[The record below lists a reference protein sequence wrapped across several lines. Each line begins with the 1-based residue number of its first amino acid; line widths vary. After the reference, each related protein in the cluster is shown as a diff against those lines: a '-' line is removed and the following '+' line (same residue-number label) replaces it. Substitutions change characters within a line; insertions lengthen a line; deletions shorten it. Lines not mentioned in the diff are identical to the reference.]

1 MKKGLI
7 ALTLLLTTLNAFA
20 QTTQL
25 TFDNFDNNIGNW
37 NDGGND
43 CSRGTYSDGCLDN
56 SGKIRL
62 RDNSGTS
69 SSLFSNPYDLT
80 DYDEITIDF
89 EYFVT
94 SFEGSENWLVEF
106 SSDNGSSWSIIKNYI
121 VDVDFTENICY
132 NETLTI
138 TASSQTFNT
147 QNRIRFRADASGNN
161 DELFIDDIL
170 VTGVETCATA
180 SASFT
185 ASTTNVG
192 ISQTVTF
199 TNTSVGADSYVW
211 DFGDGSNTSTDVN
224 PTHVYTTV
232 GTYTVTLTA
241 TGCTGGPST
250 ATETITVVS
259 CDTNLSP
266 GDIAITGY
274 LLHGHSIDVPFY
286 NDDQANGAFS
296 FVLLTDVSSGE
307 EIIFTDYGVKSD
319 GTTLKSGESNEGSLT
334 WQANTNLAS
343 GTEVFII
350 LDHDGGVETNVG
362 TVSSSEEMFFDD
374 DGNGDQILAYQES
387 VCGTKTFL
395 YAVNFGDEGWTNDK
409 NDDSETAYSALPSG
423 LQNNNTALDLYDNND
438 GDTKKSHAVYNCGTS
453 TGAAATVLAAISNTN
468 NWDYTL
474 ANGADNS
481 GNAWFELGTC
491 GFSFQVTTI
500 WNGSAWSNGTPDINA
515 DAVISADYSEAGT
528 DPSFSCK
535 SLTVDAG
542 VTCRVRNNK
551 YIEIETD
558 ITVAGNLVVKPYGA
572 IVQNSANGTVT
583 VTGDGKI
590 QNEKITAPSNNYYEY
605 TYWSSP
611 MTSTT
616 YNNTFPDVS
625 TQSRYTFNAANYADG
640 NGDSFDDN
648 GDAWVGVGGNTVWTP
663 GRGYTGYPDPEVF
676 NAGDGT
682 LKFTFEGVFNNG
694 TIDVPVYRN
703 DEHNTD
709 ANSNLLGNPYPSA
722 IDVNAF
728 FTENEFNGIETPSN
742 DYVSSSADITD
753 DDGITN
759 VTFNT
764 INNSHTNQPSVYQDF
779 TAIETTLMPGQSYDL
794 SVNVNTNGEFQYEI
808 RAWIDWNL
816 DGDFTDAG
824 EVYDLGTA
832 FNNSNITTT
841 NSPLAVTV
849 PSDAVSGKRV
859 MRVTAKSSANNPIPN
874 PDDTNFYGEV
884 EDYSII
890 IGGGK
895 SLDAIVYLW
904 SQNTALNAGQFS
916 TSDYA
921 YINKGGALAGGDG
934 VTPGSYI
941 PSGQGFFVNFS
952 DSAVPTNGQGT
963 VRFTNSMRSTG
974 NNSQFFRNTTNNDA
988 DNDEVFVNKLR
999 LNLTSDNGVFNQ
1011 ILVAY
1016 MNEATD
1022 LDDGLA
1028 YDAPRRL
1035 ETGAASYLYSL
1046 QNDDATKQ
1054 YAIQAKNDTSLDLS
1068 EVIKIGY
1075 TTSIEQATIYSLKLA
1090 DIVEISDEDSFFSN
1104 VPIYIKDNLTG
1115 AMHDLK
1121 IGPYNFTSESGTYNE
1136 RFEIVFQAD
1145 TLGIEDV
1152 EANENALKIIESR
1165 NGDVRFLFNGSQT
1178 MSSIEIFDVQGRAI
1192 YNFRPNKTDVTYKL
1206 SNLRQAPFI
1215 ARIVLDNDVVITKK
1229 AIKRY

>member
-7 ALTLLLTTLNAFA
+7 ALTLLLATLNAFA
-20 QTTQL
+20 QTTIYSND
-25 TFDNFDNNIGNW
+25 FESG
-37 NDGGND
+37 DGGWTDGGGDCEYRSND
-43 CSRGTYSDGCLDN
+43 SNAPQGSGSWRIKDN
-56 SGKIRL
+56 SGNASAFWQDFDFSAYDEVTISFSFKSDGFDDSNDRFEVLIDDSVIQEFRFENGGWNNNGT
-62 RDNSGTS
+62 RYTS
-69 SSLFSNPYDLT
+69 SLT
-80 DYDEITIDF
+80 LTNSSYNFNTTNEIKFETTQNTNNNDKLYVDEIEI
-89 EYFVT
+89 
-94 SFEGSENWLVEF
+94 
-106 SSDNGSSWSIIKNYI
+106 
-121 VDVDFTENICY
+121 
-132 NETLTI
+132 
-138 TASSQTFNT
+138 
-147 QNRIRFRADASGNN
+147 
-161 DELFIDDIL
+161 
-170 VTGVETCATA
+170 TGVDSCATA
-180 SASFT
+180 TASFA
-185 ASTTNVG
+185 ASATNVG

-307 EIIFTDYGVKSD
+307 EIIFTDYGAKSD
-319 GTTLKSGESNEGSLT
+319 GTLKSGESNEGSLT

-362 TVSSSEEMFFDD
+362 TVSSSEEMYLDD

-438 GDTKKSHAVYNCGTS
+438 GNTKNSHAVYNCGTS

-500 WNGSAWSNGTPDINA
+500 WNGSAWDNGTPDINA
-515 DAVISADYSEAGT
+515 DAIISGDYSVVST
-528 DPSFSCK
+528 NPSFSCK

-542 VTCRVRNNK
+542 ATCKVRWNR

-558 ITVAGNLVVKPYGA
+558 ITVAGTLLVTSKGS
-572 IVQNSANGTVT
+572 IVQNSANGAVT

-590 QNEKITAPSNNYYEY
+590 QNEKITAFANNYYEY

-611 MTSTT
+611 MTGTT

-648 GDAWVGVGGNTVWTP
+648 GDAWVGVGGSTVWTP
-663 GRGYTGYPDPEVF
+663 GFGYTGYPDPEVF
-676 NAGDGT
+676 NAEEDGT

-703 DEHNTD
+703 DEYSTD
-709 ANSNLLGNPYPSA
+709 GNSNLLGNPYPSA
-722 IDVNAF
+722 IDVDAF
-728 FTENEFNGIETPSN
+728 FAENEFNGVETPSN
-742 DYVSSSADITD
+742 DYVSSSADITL

-764 INNSHTNQPSVYQDF
+764 INNSHTDQPSVYQDF
-779 TAIETTLMPGQSYDL
+779 TAIETTLVPGQSYDL
-794 SVNVNTNGEFQYEI
+794 SVNVNTEGAFQYEI

-832 FNNSNITTT
+832 FDDSNITTT

-859 MRVTAKSSANNPIPN
+859 MRVTAKSDAGNPIPN

-904 SQNTALNAGQFS
+904 SQNTAPNAGQFS

-988 DNDEVFVNKLR
+988 DNDEVLVNKLR

-1035 ETGAASYLYSL
+1035 ETGAAAYLYSL

-1090 DIVEISDEDSFFSN
+1090 DIVEISDEESFFYN

-1165 NGDVRFLFNGSQT
+1165 NGDVRFLFN
-1178 MSSIEIFDVQGRAI
+1178 V
-1192 YNFRPNKTDVTYKL
+1192 RP
-1206 SNLRQAPFI
+1206 
-1215 ARIVLDNDVVITKK
+1215 
-1229 AIKRY
+1229 

>member
-1 MKKGLI
+1 MIDDSVIQEFRFENGGWNNNGTRYTSS
-7 ALTLLLTTLNAFA
+7 LTLTNSSYNFNTTNEIKFE
-20 QTTQL
+20 TTQ
-25 TFDNFDNNIGNW
+25 
-37 NDGGND
+37 
-43 CSRGTYSDGCLDN
+43 
-56 SGKIRL
+56 
-62 RDNSGTS
+62 
-69 SSLFSNPYDLT
+69 
-80 DYDEITIDF
+80 
-89 EYFVT
+89 
-94 SFEGSENWLVEF
+94 
-106 SSDNGSSWSIIKNYI
+106 
-121 VDVDFTENICY
+121 
-132 NETLTI
+132 
-138 TASSQTFNT
+138 NT
-147 QNRIRFRADASGNN
+147 GNN
-161 DELFIDDIL
+161 DKLYVDEIEI
-170 VTGVETCATA
+170 TGVDSCATA
-180 SASFT
+180 TASFT
-185 ASTTNVG
+185 ASATNVG

-319 GTTLKSGESNEGSLT
+319 GTTLKSGESDEGYLT

-362 TVSSSEEMFFDD
+362 TVSSSEEMFLDD

-395 YAVNFGDEGWTNDK
+395 YAVNWGDEGWTNDK

-474 ANGADNS
+474 ADGADDS

-515 DAVISADYSEAGT
+515 DVVISGDYSEAGT

-583 VTGDGKI
+583 VTGAGKI

-640 NGDSFDDN
+640 NGDSYDDN
-648 GDAWVGVGGNTVWTP
+648 YDAWVGVGGSTVWTP
-663 GRGYTGYPDPEVF
+663 GRGYTGYPDPDLF
-676 NAGDGT
+676 NADEDGV

-703 DEHNTD
+703 DEYNTD
-709 ANSNLLGNPYPSA
+709 KNSNLLGNPYPSA

-779 TAIETTLMPGQSYDL
+779 TAIETTLIPGQSYDL

-904 SQNTALNAGQFS
+904 SQNTAPNAGQFS
-916 TSDYA
+916 ASDYA

-1090 DIVEISDEDSFFSN
+1090 DIVEISDEDSFFYN

>member
-7 ALTLLLTTLNAFA
+7 ALTLLLATLNAFA
-20 QTTQL
+20 QTTIYSN
-25 TFDNFDNNIGNW
+25 NFESGDGGWTDGGSDCHYLSNNSNAPQGSGSWRIRDNN
-37 NDGGND
+37 GND
-43 CSRGTYSDGCLDN
+43 SAFWQDFDFSAYDEVTISFSFKSDDFDDSNDRFEVLIDDSVIQEFRFENGGWNNNGTRYTSTLT
-56 SGKIRL
+56 L
-62 RDNSGTS
+62 TS
-69 SSLFSNPYDLT
+69 SSYNFNTTNEIKFETTEKTKNNEELYV
-80 DYDEITIDF
+80 DEIEIT
-89 EYFVT
+89 
-94 SFEGSENWLVEF
+94 G
-106 SSDNGSSWSIIKNYI
+106 
-121 VDVDFTENICY
+121 FTCP
-132 NETLTI
+132 
-138 TASSQTFNT
+138 
-147 QNRIRFRADASGNN
+147 
-161 DELFIDDIL
+161 
-170 VTGVETCATA
+170 
-180 SASFT
+180 
-185 ASTTNVG
+185 TN
-192 ISQTVTF
+192 
-199 TNTSVGADSYVW
+199 
-211 DFGDGSNTSTDVN
+211 
-224 PTHVYTTV
+224 
-232 GTYTVTLTA
+232 
-241 TGCTGGPST
+241 
-250 ATETITVVS
+250 
-259 CDTNLSP
+259 DTNLSP

-319 GTTLKSGESNEGSLT
+319 GTTFKSGESNEGSLT
-334 WQANTNLAS
+334 WTANTNLAS

-362 TVSSSEEMFFDD
+362 TVSSSEEMYLDD

-387 VCGTKTFL
+387 VCGTNTFL

-438 GDTKKSHAVYNCGTS
+438 GDTKKSHAAYNCGTS

-474 ANGADNS
+474 ANGANNS

-515 DAVISADYSEAGT
+515 DVIISGDYSEAGI

-542 VTCRVRNNK
+542 VTCRVRNTK

-558 ITVAGNLVVKPYGA
+558 ITVAGNLVVKPYGT

-583 VTGDGKI
+583 VSGDGKI

-616 YNNTFPDVS
+616 YDNTFPDVS

-648 GDAWVGVGGNTVWTP
+648 YDAWVGVGGSTVWTP

-703 DEHNTD
+703 DEYNTD
-709 ANSNLLGNPYPSA
+709 QNSNLLGNPYPSA

-728 FTENEFNGIETPSN
+728 FTENEYNEGN
-742 DYVSSSADITD
+742 
-753 DDGITN
+753 
-759 VTFNT
+759 
-764 INNSHTNQPSVYQDF
+764 
-779 TAIETTLMPGQSYDL
+779 
-794 SVNVNTNGEFQYEI
+794 
-808 RAWIDWNL
+808 
-816 DGDFTDAG
+816 
-824 EVYDLGTA
+824 
-832 FNNSNITTT
+832 
-841 NSPLAVTV
+841 
-849 PSDAVSGKRV
+849 
-859 MRVTAKSSANNPIPN
+859 
-874 PDDTNFYGEV
+874 
-884 EDYSII
+884 
-890 IGGGK
+890 GK

-904 SQNTALNAGQFS
+904 SQNTAPNAGQFS

-988 DNDEVFVNKLR
+988 DNDEVLVNKLR

-1035 ETGAASYLYSL
+1035 ETGAAAYLYSL

-1090 DIVEISDEDSFFSN
+1090 DIVEISDEDSFFYN

-1152 EANENALKIIESR
+1152 EANKNALKIIESG

-1192 YNFRPNKTDVTYKL
+1192 YNFRPNKIDVTYNL

>member
-7 ALTLLLTTLNAFA
+7 ALILLLATLTAFA

-25 TFDNFDNNIGNW
+25 TFDNFDNDFGNW
-37 NDGGND
+37 NSGGND
-43 CSRGTYSDGCLDN
+43 CSLGTYSNGCLDN

-62 RDNSGTS
+62 RDNSGSS
-69 SSLFSNPYDLT
+69 SSLFSDPYDLT
-80 DYDEITIDF
+80 DYDAITIDF

-106 SSDNGSSWSIIKNYI
+106 SSNNGSSWSIIKNYI
-121 VDVDFTENICY
+121 VDVDFTEDICY

-147 QNRIRFRADASGNN
+147 QNRIRFRADASKN
-161 DELFIDDIL
+161 DDQLFIDDIL
-170 VTGVETCATA
+170 VTGVEC
-180 SASFT
+180 
-185 ASTTNVG
+185 TTDN
-192 ISQTVTF
+192 
-199 TNTSVGADSYVW
+199 
-211 DFGDGSNTSTDVN
+211 
-224 PTHVYTTV
+224 
-232 GTYTVTLTA
+232 
-241 TGCTGGPST
+241 
-250 ATETITVVS
+250 
-259 CDTNLSP
+259 NLSP

-286 NDDQANGAFS
+286 DGIGDDDDEADGAFS

-307 EIIFTDYGVKSD
+307 EIIFTDYGAKSN
-319 GTTLKSGESNEGSLT
+319 GTLKSGESNEGSLT
-334 WQANTNLAS
+334 WQADTNLTS
-343 GTEVFII
+343 GTEVFILI
-350 LDHDGGVETNVG
+350 NHEGDVQANVG
-362 TVSSSEEMFFDD
+362 SVSSGEEMYLENND
-374 DGNGDQILAYQES
+374 NGDQILAYQES

-395 YAVNFGDEGWTNDK
+395 YAVNWGDKGWTNEYDEDEK
-409 NDDSETAYSALPSG
+409 VDFSALPPG
-423 LQNNNTALDLYDNND
+423 LQNNDTALDLSGGGDNK
-438 GDTKKSHAVYNCGTS
+438 GKHAVYDCGTS
-453 TGAAATVLAAISNTN
+453 TGATATVLAAISNTN
-468 NWDYTL
+468 NWDFTS
-474 ANGADNS
+474 ADNNNTS
-481 GNAWFELGTC
+481 GNNWFELGTC

-500 WNGSAWSNGTPDINA
+500 WNGSAWDNGTPDINA
-515 DAVISADYSEAGT
+515 DAIISGDYSEAGT

-558 ITVAGNLVVKPYGA
+558 ITVAGNLVVKPYGT

-616 YNNTFPDVS
+616 YNNTFPDIS

-648 GDAWVGVGGNTVWTP
+648 GDAWVGVGGSTVWTP
-663 GRGYTGYPDPEVF
+663 GRGYIGYPDPDLF
-676 NAGDGT
+676 NADEDGV

-703 DEHNTD
+703 DEYNTD
-709 ANSNLLGNPYPSA
+709 GNSNLLGNPYPSA
-722 IDVNAF
+722 IDVDAF

-779 TAIETTLMPGQSYDL
+779 TAIETTLIPGQSYDL

-832 FNNSNITTT
+832 VNNSNITTT

-859 MRVTAKSSANNPIPN
+859 MRVTAKSDANNPIPN

-904 SQNTALNAGQFS
+904 SQNTAPNAGQFS

-921 YINKGGALAGGDG
+921 TINKTGATAGGDQ
-934 VTPGSYI
+934 VDPARYI

-988 DNDEVFVNKLR
+988 DNDEVFVNRLR

-1035 ETGAASYLYSL
+1035 ETGAAAYLYSL

-1090 DIVEISDEDSFFSN
+1090 DIVEISDEESFFYN